1 MEIRLIAGQQNLSQ
15 DLVTDLLQ
23 VQAREFVAPIQ
34 QGLIQAQ
41 AQGLVEQAQALLAEL
56 VQVQEEVV
64 AQARAQVLQAP
75 TVDQLVQAS
84 QALAVQESL
93 LARIRLAQGV

>member
-41 AQGLVEQAQALLAEL
+41 AQGLVQQAQALLAEL
-56 VQVQEEVV
+56 AQVQEQVV
-64 AQARAQVLQAP
+64 AQAQAQVLQAP